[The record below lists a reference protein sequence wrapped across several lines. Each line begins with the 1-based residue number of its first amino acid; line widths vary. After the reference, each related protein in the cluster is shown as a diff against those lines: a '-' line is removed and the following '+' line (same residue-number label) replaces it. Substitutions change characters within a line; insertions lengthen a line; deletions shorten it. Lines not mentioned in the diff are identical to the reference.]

1 MLGEIFDTFIFVLLA
16 ADLLIWLYIFVS
28 WCFIDQ
34 ALYLCCEYIGVLD
47 ISLLA
52 ACRSFHEIV
61 HWVILINHD
70 EFTFSSDHLSFM
82 VSNSILPLRLFSIR

>member
-1 MLGEIFDTFIFVLLA
+1 MLGEVFDTFIFILLA
-16 ADLLIWLYIFVS
+16 ADLLIWRYIFVS
-28 WCFIDQ
+28 WLFIDQ

-61 HWVILINHD
+61 HCHTDVNRKHFTKLIVFPRSINHFL
-70 EFTFSSDHLSFM
+70 EALKCI
-82 VSNSILPLRLFSIR
+82 V